1 MNFED
6 AVFTEDLR
14 ISSGEKAL
22 DNLFNKDEEN
32 ILNYIFLLEIDKQF
46 VVQMS

>member
-22 DNLFNKDEEN
+22 DNLFSRYMELVFSPLFN
-32 ILNYIFLLEIDKQF
+32 II
-46 VVQMS
+46 